1 MIRRPPRFTRTD
13 TLFPYTTRF
22 RSADPI
28 FTDTLELDIST
39 VHASLAG
46 PKRPQ
51 DRISLNKVD
60 EVFNG
65 DLSKVYDKQRP
76 TRVAVA
82 GLNHDIGDGAVV
94 IAAIPRCNHTSHP
107 TVLIAA
113 GLVPRTPRAQ
123 GPTPHPG
130 GKNPP

>member
-28 FTDTLELDIST
+28 FTDTLELDMST

-76 TRVAVA
+76 TRVAVD
-82 GLNHDIGDGAVV
+82 GLKHDIGDGDVV
-94 IAAIPRCNHTSHP
+94 IAAITNCTN
-107 TVLIAA
+107 
-113 GLVPRTPRAQ
+113 TPNRSEDRR
-123 GPTPHPG
+123 
-130 GKNPP
+130 